1 MRVLTFVFLLIAL
14 ILIVL
19 TKETIDPDDYD
30 DYDETKIKF
39 QDVHAYR
46 WVL

>member
-14 ILIVL
+14 ILIAL
-19 TKETIDPDDYD
+19 TKEPIDTD

-46 WVL
+46 